1 MIKKVDVARR
11 LLAEAREKENAEMR
25 EAQRAEQQRR
35 DELAAARLRTEQE
48 VRADIEAIF
57 ETEFQPIMEKALAK
71 RESSFRLDMGDSNRY
86 SDRLNEAIESLGD
99 RPCAIAKHMPM
110 YLASEGF
117 VTTPGFSSSRTEA
130 STDPE
135 YSYPEYWTT
144 RVWVDV
150 RIPGPLR

>member
-1 MIKKVDVARR
+1 MIKKVDVAKR
-11 LLAEAREKENAEMR
+11 LLAAAREKENAETR

-35 DELAAARLRTEQE
+35 DQLAAVRLRTEQE
-48 VRADIEAIF
+48 VLADIAAIF
-57 ETEFQPIMEKALAK
+57 ETEFQPIMEKALAN

-99 RPCAIAKHMPM
+99 RPRALAKHMPT

-117 VTTPGFSSSRTEA
+117 SVTPGFSSNRTEA

-135 YSYPEYWTT
+135 YSYPAYWTT

-150 RIPGPLR
+150 RIPH